1 MRQQAL
7 PRSSSLTNQ
16 QGLRPHW
23 SNTMTDYRY
32 LQETKEVKAQIRN
45 DKIATFVVSVLG
57 ALIGAACIIFSI
69 DVLLG

>member
-1 MRQQAL
+1 
-7 PRSSSLTNQ
+7 
-16 QGLRPHW
+16 
-23 SNTMTDYRY
+23 MTDYRY

-57 ALIGAACIIFSI
+57 ALIGAGCIIFSI